1 MTKRDE
7 IRDRILN
14 LAADEASGWE
24 PVPGLAGL
32 TIRRT
37 SEHETHPANRA
48 KPGEGAGFGTWDQPT
63 YHSHTFI
70 TLVGGKVILGRAGAP
85 WVGRTDSDIPLWLAE
100 AILMDP
106 EDLGQDTARMLR
118 MKDERKRARS
128 KRCNSSTGATTR
140 RKR

>member
-1 MTKRDE
+1 MGRKADE
-7 IRDRILN
+7 IRERILN
-14 LAADEASGWE
+14 LAADEASPWQ

-37 SEHETHPANRA
+37 TEHETHPANR
-48 KPGEGAGFGTWDQPT
+48 GEGFGRWPEPT

-100 AILMDP
+100 AILTDA
-106 EDLGQDTARMLR
+106 EDLGQDTARMLA

-128 KRCNSSTGATTR
+128 
-140 RKR
+140 